1 MANHTAW
8 MSTRAA
14 GIPIKR
20 HFVADLETADVKGN
34 SASVSQAHGEQ
45 PESL

>member
-1 MANHTAW
+1 M
-8 MSTRAA
+8 
-14 GIPIKR
+14 
-20 HFVADLETADVKGN
+20 HFVADPETADVNGN